1 MVHGT
6 KADAEALRELIAEV
20 LSTMGLRRSQE
31 KTLITHI
38 EQGLD
43 FPGWH
48 IQRHRKPGTTRYYVY
63 TYPAKKALRAI
74 MAKVK
79 TLCREVGTNQPFDA
93 LLLRLNPALR
103 GWCAY
108 FRPGVSFATF
118 SYLRHYLWHTVWRW
132 LRRKHPKTAWKE
144 IRRRYGGLR
153 SWWASE
159 NRKLFNPISVGTT
172 RYRYRGA
179 AIPTPWPATG

>member
-1 MVHGT
+1 MGT
-6 KADAEALRELIAEV
+6 SGSE
-20 LSTMGLRRSQE
+20 G
-31 KTLITHI
+31 
-38 EQGLD
+38 G
-43 FPGWH
+43 PGKRAGSNPATAPRPDPYWH
-48 IQRHRKPGTTRYYVY
+48 IQRHRKPGTNRYYVY

-93 LLLRLNPALR
+93 LLLQLNPALR

-172 RYRYRGA
+172 RYRYQGA